1 MEIILGQARRR
12 WSEDEK
18 RALVAETFVEGQ
30 TVNAVARRHNISRS
44 MLFGWRKQYR
54 ESLSRT
60 PATPRPISFTPVAVA
75 GPEPAT
81 PPTSPAPPA
90 AVPLIELEFASG
102 AKVRISGS
110 ADPNLTAAVIKAMR
124 RPALSASQ
132 PASHRPK
139 KPTMPHHT

>member
-54 ESLSRT
+54 EALKCT
-60 PATPRPISFTPVAVA
+60 APPTTAIGFTPVTIA
-75 GPEPAT
+75 GAEQSEP
-81 PPTSPAPPA
+81 PPA
-90 AVPLIELEFASG
+90 ALPVPTPLIELEFG
-102 AKVRISGS
+102 RNVHLRISG
-110 ADPNLTAAVIKAMR
+110 AVDPNLVTAVMKALPR
-124 RPALSASQ
+124 R
-132 PASHRPK
+132 
-139 KPTMPHHT
+139 

>member
-54 ESLSRT
+54 EVLKCT
-60 PATPRPISFTPVAVA
+60 APPTTAIGFTPVTIA
-75 GPEPAT
+75 GAEQSEP
-81 PPTSPAPPA
+81 PPA
-90 AVPLIELEFASG
+90 ALPVPAPLIELEFG
-102 AKVRISGS
+102 RNVRLRISG
-110 ADPNLTAAVIKAMR
+110 AIDPDLVTAVMKALPR
-124 RPALSASQ
+124 R
-132 PASHRPK
+132 
-139 KPTMPHHT
+139 